1 MTTAPVVIITG
12 ASRGIG
18 RAIALD
24 VLKLGGKV
32 MAVARSEAELKKL
45 QEEAAN
51 PESVA
56 YLVGD
61 LTEDAVV
68 KKVVEETI
76 SNFGR
81 VTSVVLNAGVIE
93 PVKSIATSS
102 IEEWKKL
109 FDINF
114 FSVLSLVQQSLPH
127 LRKTKGNL
135 VMVSSG
141 AGYKAYEGWS
151 AYCCSKAAINMLAL
165 SVSKEETDVKS
176 IAVRPGAVDTDMQ
189 KTIRELGVGNMAEY
203 DYSRFV
209 TMKTT
214 STLVKPED
222 CGYVM
227 AKLAVQGVPADLN
240 GEFVSWDDVALK
252 DYRRE

>member
-1 MTTAPVVIITG
+1 MTCPVVIITG

-24 VLKLGGKV
+24 VLRLGGNV
-32 MAVARSEAELKKL
+32 MAVARSESELKKL
-45 QEEAAN
+45 QDEASN
-51 PESVA
+51 PDSVA

-61 LTEDAVV
+61 LTDESVI

-76 SNFGR
+76 SKFGR
-81 VTSVVLNAGVIE
+81 ITSVVLNAGVIE
-93 PVKSIATSS
+93 PVKSIASGS
-102 IEEWKKL
+102 IEDWKKL

-127 LRKTKGNL
+127 LRKTKGNF

-151 AYCCSKAAINMLAL
+151 AYCCSKAALNMLAL
-165 SVSKEETDVKS
+165 SVSKEETDVS
-176 IAVRPGAVDTDMQ
+176 AIAVRPGAVDTDMQ
-189 KTIRELGVGNMAEY
+189 KSIREVGLGNMSEY
-203 DYSRFV
+203 DYSRFIQ
-209 TMKTT
+209 MKAD

-222 CGYVM
+222 CGHVM
-227 AKLAVQGVPADLN
+227 AQLAVKGVPADLN

-252 DYRRE
+252 DFRRA